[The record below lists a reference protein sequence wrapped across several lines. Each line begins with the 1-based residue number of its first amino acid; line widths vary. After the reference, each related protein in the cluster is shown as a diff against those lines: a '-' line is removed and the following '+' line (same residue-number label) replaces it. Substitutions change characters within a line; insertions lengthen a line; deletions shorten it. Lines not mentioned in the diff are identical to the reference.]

1 MRASSTAR
9 RATRVRSAGVG
20 KYYLTAGP
28 QNGVHFVYEIL
39 RNIWHTIVMRWSP
52 TKTIIDPLSSLFND
66 DGIDDDLLRYL
77 VGTLYLERE
86 PLFASIV
93 MGALVTGLAWA
104 MTHEAVFIAY
114 SIANV
119 LIGAARLRLLHRY
132 RRDSSSADSRA
143 ATLAYDFAFSFWST
157 LYAIVLGLAC
167 YSLMVLPVSVGA
179 QPLALAACAGFTIA
193 CVTRS
198 SGRMRL
204 LVLQV
209 MATSVPM
216 LTACLTS
223 PIANGRGY
231 ASALGALVFVTL
243 VLGKGANAKIVE
255 LYRANNDN
263 LRMARFDM
271 LTGLRN
277 RFAFSDALRAAL
289 ARTQKRSSERFA
301 LITID
306 LDRFK
311 EINDTLGHMVGDEVI
326 VEMATRLSRL
336 ARADDTVARMGGDEF
351 VIIARGEGLDAN
363 FALGIANRA
372 VDALSQPFAIAPMPA
387 ASASVGVA
395 MYPEHGATGEELMK
409 NADIALYEAKR
420 AGRNRAHL
428 FNAAMQSKVDDA
440 TLLEVELQKALADDQ
455 FEAWFQPIENI
466 ENGEIVG
473 YEALARWLH
482 PVRGLVQPDRF
493 VPFAEHSGSIVAIG
507 ERILEKACVAA
518 AGWPTHLT
526 VAVNLSPGQFRQP
539 KRLVEAIKNTL
550 LRSGLAPSRLFIEIT
565 ESLMLD
571 DTAQTRDAI
580 NELAGYGVRFSLDD
594 FGVGYSSLS
603 YIQSY
608 PFSRIKID
616 KKFIDNIDTD
626 RTSAAIIAAVFELA
640 ARINVDIV
648 AEGVE
653 TRAQQA
659 ALRNLGVTLAQGYL
673 YGHPATQI
681 VAPKRLHLVVSR

>member
-1 MRASSTAR
+1 
-9 RATRVRSAGVG
+9 
-20 KYYLTAGP
+20 
-28 QNGVHFVYEIL
+28 
-39 RNIWHTIVMRWSP
+39 MRWSLP
-52 TKTIIDPLSSLFND
+52 KTILDPLSSAFSD
-66 DGIDDDLLRYL
+66 DAVDDDLLRYL

-86 PLFASIV
+86 PLLASIV

-104 MTHEAVFIAY
+104 MTHEVVFIVY

-119 LIGAARLRLLHRY
+119 LIGAARLHLLHRY
-132 RRDSSSADSRA
+132 RRDSSGADSRA
-143 ATLAYDFAFSFWST
+143 ATLVYDSAFSFWST
-157 LYAIVLGLAC
+157 LYAVVLGLTC
-167 YSLMVLPVSVGA
+167 YSLMVLPVSAGA
-179 QPLALAACAGFTIA
+179 QPLALSACAGFTIA
-193 CVTRS
+193 YVARS

-209 MATSVPM
+209 IATSVPM

-223 PIANGRGY
+223 PIANGRAY
-231 ASALGALVFVTL
+231 ASALGALVVVTF
-243 VLGKGANAKIVE
+243 VLGTAANAKLVE
-255 LYRANNDN
+255 LYRADKDN

-277 RFAFSDALRAAL
+277 RFAFSDALRAAF
-289 ARTQKRSSERFA
+289 ARAQERSGERFA

-311 EINDTLGHMVGDEVI
+311 EINDTLGHMVGDAVI
-326 VEMATRLSRL
+326 VEMASRLSKM
-336 ARADDTVARMGGDEF
+336 ARAEDTVARMGGDEF

-428 FNAAMQSKVDDA
+428 FNAAMQSKADDA
-440 TLLEVELQKALADDQ
+440 TLLEIELQTALAGDQ

-473 YEALARWLH
+473 YEALARWRH
-482 PVRGLVQPDRF
+482 PVRGLIQPDRF
-493 VPFAEHSGSIVAIG
+493 VPFAEQSGAIVAIG

-518 AGWPTHLT
+518 AGWPAHLT

-539 KRLVEAIKNTL
+539 KRLVEAIKNSL
-550 LRSGLAPSRLFIEIT
+550 LRSGLAPSRLYIEIT

-603 YIQSY
+603 YIQCY

-616 KKFIDNIDTD
+616 KKFIDNIETE

-640 ARINVDIV
+640 ARIDVDIV

-659 ALRNLGVTLAQGYL
+659 ALRDLGVTLAQGYL
-673 YGHPATQI
+673 YGRPAAHI
-681 VAPKRLHLVVSR
+681 IAPKRLQLVVSR

>member
-1 MRASSTAR
+1 
-9 RATRVRSAGVG
+9 
-20 KYYLTAGP
+20 
-28 QNGVHFVYEIL
+28 
-39 RNIWHTIVMRWSP
+39 MRWSLS
-52 TKTIIDPLSSLFND
+52 KTIMVPLSSAFND
-66 DGIDDDLLRYL
+66 DAIDDDLLRYL

-86 PLFASIV
+86 PLLVSIV

-104 MTHEAVFIAY
+104 ITHESVFIAY
-114 SIANV
+114 SIGNV
-119 LIGAARLRLLHRY
+119 LIGAARLHLLHRY
-132 RRDSSSADSRA
+132 RRDSTSADSRA
-143 ATLAYDFAFSFWST
+143 ATLAYDSAFSFWST
-157 LYAIVLGLAC
+157 LYAIVLGLTC
-167 YSLMVLPVSVGA
+167 YSLMALPASAGA
-179 QPLALAACAGFTIA
+179 QPLALSACAGFTIA
-193 CVTRS
+193 YVTRS

-209 MATSVPM
+209 IATSVPM

-223 PIANGRGY
+223 PIADGRAY
-231 ASALGALVFVTL
+231 ASALGALVVLTL
-243 VLGKGANAKIVE
+243 VLGTAANAKLVE
-255 LYRANNDN
+255 LYRANKDN

-277 RFAFSDALRAAL
+277 RFAFNDALRAAL
-289 ARTQKRSSERFA
+289 ARAQERSSERFA

-311 EINDTLGHMVGDEVI
+311 EINDTLGHMVGDAVI
-326 VEMATRLSRL
+326 VEMASRLSRM

-351 VIIARGEGLDAN
+351 VIIARGNGLDAN
-363 FALGIANRA
+363 LALGIANRV

-387 ASASVGVA
+387 VSASVGVA
-395 MYPEHGATGEELMK
+395 MYPEHGATGEALMK

-428 FNAAMQSKVDDA
+428 FNAAMQSKADDA
-440 TLLEVELQKALADDQ
+440 TLLEIELQTALAGDQ

-473 YEALARWLH
+473 YEALARWRH
-482 PVRGLVQPDRF
+482 PARGLIQPDRF
-493 VPFAEHSGSIVAIG
+493 VPFAEQSGAIVAIG

-518 AGWPTHLT
+518 AAWPTHLT

-539 KRLVEAIKNTL
+539 KRLVEAIKNSL
-550 LRSGLAPSRLFIEIT
+550 LRSGLAPSRLYIEIT

-594 FGVGYSSLS
+594 FGVGYSSLF

-616 KKFIDNIDTD
+616 KKFVDKIDTD

-640 ARINVDIV
+640 ARIDVDIV

-673 YGHPATQI
+673 YGRPAAQI
-681 VAPKRLHLVVSR
+681 IAPKRLHLVVSR

>member
-1 MRASSTAR
+1 
-9 RATRVRSAGVG
+9 
-20 KYYLTAGP
+20 
-28 QNGVHFVYEIL
+28 
-39 RNIWHTIVMRWSP
+39 
-52 TKTIIDPLSSLFND
+52 
-66 DGIDDDLLRYL
+66 
-77 VGTLYLERE
+77 
-86 PLFASIV
+86 
-93 MGALVTGLAWA
+93 
-104 MTHEAVFIAY
+104 
-114 SIANV
+114 
-119 LIGAARLRLLHRY
+119 
-132 RRDSSSADSRA
+132 
-143 ATLAYDFAFSFWST
+143 
-157 LYAIVLGLAC
+157 
-167 YSLMVLPVSVGA
+167 
-179 QPLALAACAGFTIA
+179 
-193 CVTRS
+193 
-198 SGRMRL
+198 MRL

-209 MATSVPM
+209 IATSIPM

-223 PIANGRGY
+223 PIANGRPY
-231 ASALGALVFVTL
+231 ASALGALVVVTL
-243 VLGKGANAKIVE
+243 VLGTAANAKLVE
-255 LYRANNDN
+255 LYRANKDN

-289 ARTQKRSSERFA
+289 ARAHERSSERFA

-311 EINDTLGHMVGDEVI
+311 EINDTLGHMVGDAVI
-326 VEMATRLSRL
+326 VEMASRLSRI
-336 ARADDTVARMGGDEF
+336 ARGEDTVARMGGDEF

-363 FALGIANRA
+363 FALGIANRV
-372 VDALSQPFAIAPMPA
+372 VDALSQPFVTAPMPA
-387 ASASVGVA
+387 VSASVGVA

-428 FNAAMQSKVDDA
+428 FNAAMQSKADDA
-440 TLLEVELQKALADDQ
+440 TLLEIELQTALAADQ

-473 YEALARWLH
+473 YEALARWRH
-482 PVRGLVQPDRF
+482 PVRGLIQPDRF
-493 VPFAEHSGSIVAIG
+493 VPFAEQSGAIVAIG

-526 VAVNLSPGQFRQP
+526 VAVNLSPGQFRQS
-539 KRLVEAIKNTL
+539 KQLVEAIKNSL
-550 LRSGLAPSRLFIEIT
+550 LRSGLAPSRLYIEIT

-603 YIQSY
+603 YIQCY

-616 KKFIDNIDTD
+616 KKFIDKIDTD
-626 RTSAAIIAAVFELA
+626 RRSAAIIAAVFELA
-640 ARINVDIV
+640 ARIDVDIV

-673 YGHPATQI
+673 YGRPAAQI
-681 VAPKRLHLVVSR
+681 IAPKRLHLVVSR

>member
-1 MRASSTAR
+1 
-9 RATRVRSAGVG
+9 
-20 KYYLTAGP
+20 
-28 QNGVHFVYEIL
+28 
-39 RNIWHTIVMRWSP
+39 MRWSLS
-52 TKTIIDPLSSLFND
+52 KTIMVPLSSAFND
-66 DGIDDDLLRYL
+66 DAIDDDLLRYL

-86 PLFASIV
+86 PLLVSIV

-104 MTHEAVFIAY
+104 ITHESVFIAY
-114 SIANV
+114 SIGNV
-119 LIGAARLRLLHRY
+119 LIGAARLHLLHRY
-132 RRDSSSADSRA
+132 RRDSTSADSRA
-143 ATLAYDFAFSFWST
+143 ATLAYDSAFSFWST
-157 LYAIVLGLAC
+157 LYAIVLGLTC
-167 YSLMVLPVSVGA
+167 YSLMALPASAGA
-179 QPLALAACAGFTIA
+179 QPLALSACAGFTIA
-193 CVTRS
+193 YVTRS

-209 MATSVPM
+209 IATSVPM

-223 PIANGRGY
+223 PIADGRAY
-231 ASALGALVFVTL
+231 ASALGALVVVTL
-243 VLGKGANAKIVE
+243 VLGTAANAKLVE
-255 LYRANNDN
+255 LYRANKDN

-277 RFAFSDALRAAL
+277 RFAFNDALRAAL
-289 ARTQKRSSERFA
+289 ARAQERSSERFA

-311 EINDTLGHMVGDEVI
+311 EINDTLGHMVGDAVI
-326 VEMATRLSRL
+326 VEMASRLSRM

-351 VIIARGEGLDAN
+351 VIIARGNGLDAN
-363 FALGIANRA
+363 LALGIANRV

-387 ASASVGVA
+387 VSASVGVA
-395 MYPEHGATGEELMK
+395 MYPEHGATGEALMK

-428 FNAAMQSKVDDA
+428 FNAAMQSKADDA
-440 TLLEVELQKALADDQ
+440 TLLEIELQTALAGDQ

-473 YEALARWLH
+473 YEALARWRH
-482 PVRGLVQPDRF
+482 PARGLIQPDRF
-493 VPFAEHSGSIVAIG
+493 VPFAEQSGAIVAIG

-518 AGWPTHLT
+518 AAWPTHLT

-539 KRLVEAIKNTL
+539 KRLVEAIKNSL
-550 LRSGLAPSRLFIEIT
+550 LRSGLAPSRLYIEIT

-616 KKFIDNIDTD
+616 KKFVDKIDTD

-640 ARINVDIV
+640 ARIDVDIV

-673 YGHPATQI
+673 YGRPAAQI
-681 VAPKRLHLVVSR
+681 IAPKRLHLVVSR

>member
-1 MRASSTAR
+1 
-9 RATRVRSAGVG
+9 
-20 KYYLTAGP
+20 
-28 QNGVHFVYEIL
+28 
-39 RNIWHTIVMRWSP
+39 MRWSLA
-52 TKTIIDPLSSLFND
+52 KTITDPLSSLFND

-104 MTHEAVFIAY
+104 MTHQGVFIAY

-119 LIGAARLRLLHRY
+119 LIGAARIHLLHRY
-132 RRDSSSADSRA
+132 RRDSNSADSRA
-143 ATLAYDFAFSFWST
+143 ATLAYDSAFSFWST

-167 YSLMVLPVSVGA
+167 YSLMVLRVSVGA

-193 CVTRS
+193 YVTRS

-216 LTACLTS
+216 LTACLTN
-223 PIANGRGY
+223 PVADGGGY
-231 ASALGALVFVTL
+231 ASALGALVVVTL
-243 VLGKGANAKIVE
+243 VLGKAANGKIVE
-255 LYRANNDN
+255 LYRGNKDN

-277 RFAFSDALRAAL
+277 RFAFSDALRSAL
-289 ARTQKRSSERFA
+289 GRAQERSSERFA

-311 EINDTLGHMVGDEVI
+311 EINDTLGHLVGDAVI
-326 VEMATRLSRL
+326 VEMASRLSRI
-336 ARADDTVARMGGDEF
+336 ARAGDTVARMGGDEF
-351 VIIARGEGLDAN
+351 VIIASGEGLDAN
-363 FALGIANRA
+363 LALGIANRV

-387 ASASVGVA
+387 PVSASVGVA
-395 MYPEHGATGEELMK
+395 MYPEHGTTGEELMK
-409 NADIALYEAKR
+409 NADIALYEAKH

-428 FNAAMQSKVDDA
+428 FNAAMQSRVDDA
-440 TLLEVELQKALADDQ
+440 TLLDVELQTALADDQ

-473 YEALARWLH
+473 YEALARWRH
-482 PVRGLVQPDRF
+482 PVRGLIQPDRF
-493 VPFAEHSGSIVAIG
+493 VPFAERSGAIVAIG

-518 AGWPTHLT
+518 AGWPPHLT

-539 KRLVEAIKNTL
+539 KRLVEAIKHTL
-550 LRSGLAPSRLFIEIT
+550 LRSRLAPSRLFIEIT

-594 FGVGYSSLS
+594 FGVGYSSLA
-603 YIQSY
+603 YIQCY

-640 ARINVDIV
+640 ARIDVDIV

-673 YGHPATQI
+673 YGRPAPQI

>member
-1 MRASSTAR
+1 M
-9 RATRVRSAGVG
+9 V
-20 KYYLTAGP
+20 
-28 QNGVHFVYEIL
+28 
-39 RNIWHTIVMRWSP
+39 
-52 TKTIIDPLSSLFND
+52 
-66 DGIDDDLLRYL
+66 
-77 VGTLYLERE
+77 
-86 PLFASIV
+86 
-93 MGALVTGLAWA
+93 
-104 MTHEAVFIAY
+104 
-114 SIANV
+114 
-119 LIGAARLRLLHRY
+119 
-132 RRDSSSADSRA
+132 
-143 ATLAYDFAFSFWST
+143 
-157 LYAIVLGLAC
+157 GLAC
-167 YSLMVLPVSVGA
+167 YSLMLLPVSVGA
-179 QPLALAACAGFTIA
+179 QPLALGACAGFTIA
-193 CVTRS
+193 YVTRS

-204 LVLQV
+204 LALQV

-216 LTACLTS
+216 LTTCLTS

-231 ASALGALVFVTL
+231 ASALGTLVVVTV
-243 VLGKGANAKIVE
+243 VLGKAANAKIVE
-255 LYRANNDN
+255 LYRANKDN

-289 ARTQKRSSERFA
+289 ARTQERGSERFA

-311 EINDTLGHMVGDEVI
+311 EINDTLGHMVGDAVI
-326 VEMATRLSRL
+326 VEMAARLSRI
-336 ARADDTVARMGGDEF
+336 ARAEDTVARMGGDEF

-363 FALGIANRA
+363 FALGIANR
-372 VDALSQPFAIAPMPA
+372 VVEALSQPFTIAPMPA
-387 ASASVGVA
+387 PVSASVGVA
-395 MYPEHGATGEELMK
+395 LYPEHGATGEELMK

-428 FNAAMQSKVDDA
+428 YNAAMQSKADDA
-440 TLLEVELQKALADDQ
+440 TA
-455 FEAWFQPIENI
+455 
-466 ENGEIVG
+466 
-473 YEALARWLH
+473 ARNRASYGARRRS
-482 PVRGLVQPDRF
+482 VRGLVPADRKYRERRDRGLRSAGPMAPSGARHDSTRPFRAVRRTQRRDRRHRRAHFGKGLHSRCRLAGASDGRRQPVARP
-493 VPFAEHSGSIVAIG
+493 VPSAEAAGRGDQEH
-507 ERILEKACVAA
+507 VAA
-518 AGWPTHLT
+518 IRIG
-526 VAVNLSPGQFRQP
+526 AVPALHRNH
-539 KRLVEAIKNTL
+539 
-550 LRSGLAPSRLFIEIT
+550 

-580 NELAGYGVRFSLDD
+580 NELAGYGVRFSLDE

-640 ARINVDIV
+640 ARIDLDIV

-673 YGHPATQI
+673 YGHPAPQI

>member
-1 MRASSTAR
+1 
-9 RATRVRSAGVG
+9 
-20 KYYLTAGP
+20 
-28 QNGVHFVYEIL
+28 
-39 RNIWHTIVMRWSP
+39 MRWSL
-52 TKTIIDPLSSLFND
+52 TKTIMVPLSSAFND
-66 DGIDDDLLRYL
+66 DAINDDLLRYL

-86 PLFASIV
+86 PLLVSIV
-93 MGALVTGLAWA
+93 MGALVSGLAWA
-104 MTHEAVFIAY
+104 MTHEGVFIAY
-114 SIANV
+114 SIGNV
-119 LIGAARLRLLHRY
+119 LVGAARLHLLHRY
-132 RRDSSSADSRA
+132 RRDSSGADSRA
-143 ATLAYDFAFSFWST
+143 ATLAYDSAFSFWST
-157 LYAIVLGLAC
+157 LYAIVLGLTC
-167 YSLMVLPVSVGA
+167 YSLMVLPVSTGA
-179 QPLALAACAGFTIA
+179 QPLALIACAGFTIA
-193 CVTRS
+193 HVTRS

-209 MATSVPM
+209 IATSVPM

-223 PIANGRGY
+223 PIANGRPY
-231 ASALGALVFVTL
+231 ASALGALVVVTL
-243 VLGKGANAKIVE
+243 VLGTAANAKLVE
-255 LYRANNDN
+255 LYRANKDN

-271 LTGLRN
+271 LSGLRN

-289 ARTQKRSSERFA
+289 ARAHERSSERFA

-311 EINDTLGHMVGDEVI
+311 EINDTLGHMVGDAVI
-326 VEMATRLSRL
+326 VEMASRLSRI
-336 ARADDTVARMGGDEF
+336 ARGEDTVARMGGDEF

-363 FALGIANRA
+363 FALGIANRV
-372 VDALSQPFAIAPMPA
+372 VDALSQPFVTAPMPA
-387 ASASVGVA
+387 VSASVGVA

-428 FNAAMQSKVDDA
+428 FNAAMQSKADDA
-440 TLLEVELQKALADDQ
+440 TLLEIELQTALAADQ

-473 YEALARWLH
+473 YEALARWRH
-482 PVRGLVQPDRF
+482 PVRGLIQPDRF
-493 VPFAEHSGSIVAIG
+493 VPFAEQSGAIVAIG

-526 VAVNLSPGQFRQP
+526 VAVNLSPGQFRQS
-539 KRLVEAIKNTL
+539 KQLVEAIKNSL
-550 LRSGLAPSRLFIEIT
+550 LRSGLAPSRLYIEIT

-603 YIQSY
+603 YIQCY

-616 KKFIDNIDTD
+616 KKFIDKIDTD
-626 RTSAAIIAAVFELA
+626 RRSAAIIAAVFELA
-640 ARINVDIV
+640 ARIDVDIV

-673 YGHPATQI
+673 YGRPAAQI
-681 VAPKRLHLVVSR
+681 IAPKRLHLVVSR